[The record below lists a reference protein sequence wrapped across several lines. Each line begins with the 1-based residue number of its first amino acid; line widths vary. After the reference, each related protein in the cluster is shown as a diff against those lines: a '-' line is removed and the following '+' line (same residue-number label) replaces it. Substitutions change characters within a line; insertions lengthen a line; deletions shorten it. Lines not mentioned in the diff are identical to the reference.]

1 MEKKEIDMIELSI
14 REIKDLIHE
23 ISQAYDSERRMEI
36 LHESD
41 HILSSILRVVKKYEI

>member
-1 MEKKEIDMIELSI
+1 MEKKEINIIEMSI

-23 ISQAYDSERRMEI
+23 IAKTYDSERRMEI

-41 HILSSILRVVKKYEI
+41 HILRMLERMVKK